1 MHYITVTESKTWLP
15 LNHQTKRE
23 SLSSSHKD
31 WERWIRKTKVILF
44 YFIFCRIHYLLLH
57 YHYVGM

>member
-23 SLSSSHKD
+23 SLSSSQRLGALDQKD
-31 WERWIRKTKVILF
+31 KSDFILF
-44 YFIFCRIHYLLLH
+44 YIL
-57 YHYVGM
+57 